1 MRYILTLLLLS
12 AAILKTAAQENY
24 TLADTLTLDAVVVTG
39 EKLLFESEQEFSKTQ
54 VLHKN
59 KENNLRVE
67 DLLKVSKYSIAFA
80 EMMNP
85 DEENK
90 ELASAAITVF
100 QGIETEYFTFSQAAK
115 VMGVSRQYI
124 LMKRLTIGTLNC

>member
-12 AAILKTAAQENY
+12 ATMFKTAVQENY

-85 DEENK
+85 NEENI

-100 QGIETEYFTFSQAAK
+100 QGIETEFFTFSQAAK

>member
-80 EMMNP
+80 EMTNP
-85 DEENK
+85 DEEN
-90 ELASAAITVF
+90 I
-100 QGIETEYFTFSQAAK
+100 
-115 VMGVSRQYI
+115 
-124 LMKRLTIGTLNC
+124 